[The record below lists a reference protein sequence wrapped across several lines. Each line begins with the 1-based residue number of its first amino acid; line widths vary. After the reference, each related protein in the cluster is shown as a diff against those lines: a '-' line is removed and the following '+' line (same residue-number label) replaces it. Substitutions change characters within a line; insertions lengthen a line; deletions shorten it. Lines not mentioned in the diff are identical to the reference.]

1 MVRKVKGALM
11 LMFFLLAGFT
21 AKSQQ
26 TFSLKE
32 AVEYALLNNEQVL
45 NAELSIE
52 DSEAQVWETKAGGL
66 PKIDGKISY
75 GNNLQI
81 PVSILPANVF
91 DPNAP
96 EGEIVAVKFGVQHF
110 ANYGVSASQMI
121 WDGSFFIGLKAAR
134 TLRELSET
142 NKFKTET
149 DVVGMVTKAYYLV
162 VINQERIALI
172 DTNYSNL
179 EGTLNETRELYENG
193 FAEKIDVSRL
203 QVQLN
208 NLLTEKQGVENAVA
222 SSKNLLK
229 TFMGMPVNIRVTLTD
244 DLTGIS
250 FEYDLDEIN
259 NFQLQSRVE
268 IQQMNYN
275 RRLADLDYKNAK
287 AAYIPT
293 VDFTAGWGRNNG
305 NDGFSNLW
313 SQEWFSS
320 SSIGLNVN
328 IPIFEGFKKRYTVQ
342 RKLIQMETLNNN
354 YKQLTNNIY
363 SELADAKNGLDVNK
377 GRLEVQ
383 ESNMEL
389 AAEVR
394 DMATEKYR
402 EGVGSNLE
410 VLNAEQD
417 YKEAETNYLEALYNS
432 ILSKINLE
440 IALGK
445 IHKQQ

>member
-1 MVRKVKGALM
+1 MVRKIKGA
-11 LMFFLLAGFT
+11 FLLVLFLLSGY
-21 AKSQQ
+21 SLRGQQ
-26 TFSLKE
+26 TFSLKQ
-32 AVEYALLNNEQVL
+32 AVEYALLNNEEVL
-45 NAELSIE
+45 NSELAIE
-52 DSEAQVWETKAGGL
+52 DSDAQVWETKSEGL
-66 PKIDGKISY
+66 PKVDASIGY
-75 GNNLQI
+75 GNNIQI
-81 PVSILPANVF
+81 PVSIMPANIF
-91 DPNAP
+91 DPTAP
-96 EGEIVAVKFGVQHF
+96 EGETIAVKFGVQHS
-110 ANYGVSASQMI
+110 ANYGISASQMI

-162 VINQERIALI
+162 VINEARIGLI
-172 DTNYSNL
+172 DANYTNL
-179 EGTLNETRELYENG
+179 EGTMLETQALYEDG

-208 NLLTEKQGVENAVA
+208 NLITEKQGVENAVVSA
-222 SSKNLLK
+222 KNLLK
-229 TFMGMPVNIRVTLTD
+229 TFMGMPVNQQIALTD
-244 DLTGIS
+244 DLNGID
-250 FEYDLDEIN
+250 FEYDLNEVN
-259 NFQLQSRVE
+259 SFELQNRVE
-268 IQQMNYN
+268 VQQMNYN
-275 RRLADLDYKNAK
+275 RRLAMLDYKNAK

-293 VDFTAGWGRNNG
+293 VGLTAAWGRNNADDVF
-305 NDGFSNLW
+305 NSLW
-313 SQEWFSS
+313 SKDWYSS
-320 SSIGLNVN
+320 SVIGVNVN

-342 RKLIQMETLNNN
+342 RKRIQMETLNNN
-354 YKQLTNNIY
+354 YKQLSNNIQ

-377 GRLEVQ
+377 DRLEVQ
-383 ESNMEL
+383 ISNMEL

-432 ILSKINLE
+432 ILSKINLD

-445 IHKQQ
+445 IHTQQ